1 MKLSN
6 LLEVEYGVHDL
17 LKQHMD
23 QIKLDSGPNTYRMLQ
38 TQLTLGKDAWVE
50 GWLIKNGYMEDKSS
64 PFEEQIINEFV
75 GEPMESRVGVLFD
88 KLVPGQG
95 QADTVEGEMLR
106 AINRIVYRYYN
117 DGDEYMRGYGTETAG
132 PAHAFLVDSNNPKKS
147 ALNQIFSTGTNYE
160 TTIKDALELIVDYIE
175 SRNGEYTKN
184 NLGDMLSYDAHFE
197 DEEDYDDDYDDYD
210 DEDYQQEQIQ
220 QLREAIKR
228 EILGRKNGVYFV
240 TPRKKDIPF
249 LEKFMKENLP
259 SIKYVVAHG
268 QLAPKILEERI
279 SKFYNQKVPLM
290 ISTNNVENGLDLP
303 HVNTIII
310 YRSNLFSLSGI
321 YQLKGRVG
329 RSSKRGY
336 AYLTYNEREM
346 TDNGRK
352 RLKVINSFDQLGSGF
367 NIASQDFIF

>member
-1 MKLSN
+1 MKLRN

-17 LKQHMD
+17 LKQHMG

-38 TQLTLGKDAWVE
+38 TQLALGKDAWVE
-50 GWLIKNGYMEDKSS
+50 GWLIKNGYMEDKPS

-160 TTIKDALELIVDYIE
+160 TTINDALELIVDYIE
-175 SRNGEYTKN
+175 SRKGEYTKN

-210 DEDYQQEQIQ
+210 DEDYQQEQKQ
-220 QLREAIKR
+220 QLREVIKR
-228 EILGRKNGVYFV
+228 EIKSLI
-240 TPRKKDIPF
+240 TSPIKK
-249 LEKFMKENLP
+249 
-259 SIKYVVAHG
+259 
-268 QLAPKILEERI
+268 
-279 SKFYNQKVPLM
+279 
-290 ISTNNVENGLDLP
+290 
-303 HVNTIII
+303 
-310 YRSNLFSLSGI
+310 
-321 YQLKGRVG
+321 
-329 RSSKRGY
+329 
-336 AYLTYNEREM
+336 
-346 TDNGRK
+346 
-352 RLKVINSFDQLGSGF
+352 
-367 NIASQDFIF
+367 